1 MGMEEAK
8 VSKSAPIPQR
18 IFDGIDMSAVVSTL
32 RSKKIPRQTESLCP
46 ECRKI
51 IPATLFESEG
61 ALKMKKECE
70 EHGEIVDVIWSDI
83 ELYKRAESFAF
94 DGVGIENPAIEGATN
109 CPFECG
115 LCNLHYTHTCLANVD
130 LTNRCNLRCP
140 ICFANANDAG
150 YVFEPSY
157 EQVVQMLKLL
167 REERPV
173 PTVAVQFS
181 GGEPTIH
188 PEFFRILEAARD
200 LGFAQI
206 QVATNGL
213 KMAQEP
219 GFARKAGESG
229 MHTVYLQ
236 FDGLKEENYIQAR
249 GRPLLEIKKKVIE
262 EIRKLK
268 PDGPSVVLVPTIAMG
283 INDDQVG
290 EILKFGL
297 ENRDVIRGINFQPVS
312 LAGRIAVEERR
323 KLRFTL
329 SDLAINMEEQI
340 GWLKKDDWYPVPF
353 VVPISKLISL
363 IQDEPKLS
371 FTTHPACGLATY
383 LYVPEKGNPVP
394 ISRFVDV
401 EGLMKDLWELATKI
415 ERSKRTM
422 FPRIRALKILRK
434 HFKKEFAPDKLGSLG
449 FVKSFSTM
457 MDTGDK
463 SGISDFTWKWFYVGA
478 MHFQDLYNYDIQR
491 VMRCAVHY
499 ATPDGRIIPFCAY
512 NTGPTY
518 REEVEKK
525 FSVPLDEW
533 RKKHGSEDY

>member
-1 MGMEEAK
+1 
-8 VSKSAPIPQR
+8 
-18 IFDGIDMSAVVSTL
+18 MSAVVSSL
-32 RSKKIPRQTESLCP
+32 RNKKIPRQTESMCP
-46 ECRKI
+46 ECLKV

-61 ALKMKKECE
+61 ALKMKKKCE
-70 EHGEIVDVIWSDI
+70 EHGEIEDVIWSDI
-83 ELYKRAESFAF
+83 ELYKKAESFAF
-94 DGVGIENPAIEGATN
+94 DGVGIENPAIESATN

-150 YVFEPSY
+150 YVFEPTY
-157 EQVVQMLKLL
+157 EQTYKMLKVL

-188 PEFFRILEAARD
+188 PDFFRILEGARE

-206 QVATNGL
+206 QIATNGL
-213 KMAQEP
+213 KLAEP
-219 GFARKAGESG
+219 GFAKKAAESG
-229 MHTVYLQ
+229 LHTIYLQ
-236 FDGLKEENYIQAR
+236 FDGLKEDNYIQAR
-249 GRPLLEIKKKVIE
+249 GRPLLDIKKKAIE
-262 EIRKLK
+262 EVRKLK

-297 ENRDVIRGINFQPVS
+297 ENRDVIRGVNFQPVS
-312 LAGRIAVEERR
+312 LAGRITVEERR

-329 SDLAINMEEQI
+329 SDLAIKMQEQI
-340 GWLKKDDWYPVPF
+340 GWLEKDDWYPVPF
-353 VVPISKLISL
+353 VVPISKLISV

-383 LYVPEKGNPVP
+383 LYVPDEGNPIP
-394 ISRFVDV
+394 ITRFVDV
-401 EGLMKDLWELATKI
+401 EGLMKDLWELANKI
-415 ERSKRTM
+415 EQSKRSF
-422 FPRIRALKILRK
+422 FPRIKALKILRK
-434 HFKKEFAPDKLGSLG
+434 HYKKDKAPDKLGSLS
-449 FVKSFSTM
+449 FIKSLSTM

-463 SGISDFTWKWFYVGA
+463 EGISEFTWKWFYVGG
-478 MHFQDLYNYDIQR
+478 MHFQDLYKYDIQR
-491 VMRCAVHY
+491 TMRCAIHY

-512 NTGPTY
+512 NTGPNY

-525 FSVPLDEW
+525 FSIPLDEW
-533 RKKHGSEDY
+533 RKKHGSEDF

>member
-1 MGMEEAK
+1 MEKAK
-8 VSKSAPIPQR
+8 VRKSAPVTTR
-18 IFDGIDMSAVVSTL
+18 VFDGIDMAAVVSEL
-32 RSKKIPRQTESLCP
+32 RRKEIPRQTESMCP

-61 ALKMKKECE
+61 ALKMKKKCE
-70 EHGEIVDVIWSDI
+70 EHGEFEDVIWSDI
-83 ELYKRAESFAF
+83 ELYRKAESFSF

-115 LCNLHYTHTCLANVD
+115 LCNLHYTHSCLGMVD

-150 YVFEPSY
+150 YVFEPTY
-157 EQVVQMLKLL
+157 EQIYEILKML

-173 PTVAVQFS
+173 PTHAVQFS
-181 GGEPTIH
+181 GGEPTVH
-188 PEFFRILEAARD
+188 PDFFRILEAARD

-206 QVATNGL
+206 QIATNGL
-213 KMAQEP
+213 KLAQEP
-219 GFARKAGESG
+219 GFAEKAGKAG
-229 MHTVYLQ
+229 LHTIYLQ
-236 FDGLKEENYIQAR
+236 FDGLKEENYIEAR
-249 GRPLLEIKKKVIE
+249 GRPLLEIKKKVVE
-262 EIRKLK
+262 EVRKLR
-268 PDGPSVVLVPTIAMG
+268 PWGPSIVLVPTIATG

-297 ENRDVIRGINFQPVS
+297 ENRDVIRGVNFQPIS
-312 LAGRIAVEERR
+312 LAGRITVEERR

-329 SDLAINMEEQI
+329 SDLAMKAEEQV
-340 GWLKKDDWYPVPF
+340 GWLKKEDWYPVPF
-353 VVPISKLISL
+353 VVPLSKFFSL
-363 IQDEPKLS
+363 LHDDPKLS

-383 LYVPEKGNPVP
+383 LYVPEKGDPVP
-394 ISRFVDV
+394 ITRFVDV
-401 EGLMKDLWELATKI
+401 EGLMQDLWNLSEKM
-415 ERSKRTM
+415 ERSRRTL
-422 FPRIRALKILRK
+422 FPKIKAAKILRK
-434 HFKKEFAPDKLGSLG
+434 HFKKDVAPDKMSSLG
-449 FVKSFSTM
+449 FAKAFSKM

-463 SGISDFTWKWFYVGA
+463 SGVSDFAWKWFFVGA
-478 MHFQDLYNYDIQR
+478 MHFQDLYNYDVQR
-491 VMRCAVHY
+491 VMRCAIHY

-533 RKKHGSEDY
+533 RKRHGSDSC